1 MLPSLNKHFTLVL
14 LLLWFSGNKV
24 VAQTTM
30 TLSDCI
36 QYAFRN
42 SPEIQLAQLVV
53 TDADWQIKETSSLGL
68 PQFSIGGGY
77 QYFIEQPALPAEA
90 LGFEAPEGTR
100 IAFQLRN
107 NINLNG
113 QVNQLLFSNDYLI
126 GLKAARLYRQY
137 ADFQLA
143 TAKQNLRNKVTDAYL
158 PPLVVSE
165 YLKNLD
171 QNIANLEILLNDTKA
186 INTAGLNEQLD
197 VDRIQLQLDDLRND
211 RSNLTRQ
218 RDNLLNVLKF
228 SIGYPITD
236 ALEVSDDVEKML
248 AYIGQVDMVSAI
260 DFRNRP
266 EYLELLKDREVQVL
280 NVERYKKYWMP
291 NLFGYGQY
299 QTSWQGNNNLFW
311 IPSSVVGVTLSVNLW
326 DGGTSRAKR
335 ERVQIDI
342 QELDQRKRQLEN
354 AITLEVNN
362 ARNQYE
368 NALNVLENKRR
379 NLRLT
384 ERIVDTTRKK
394 YAAGIGSS
402 FELVATDQQ
411 LFGAQRDYLQA
422 QFDVLTARVSVQ
434 KALGQWSY

>member
-1 MLPSLNKHFTLVL
+1 MQPSILKHLVPALLVL
-14 LLLWFSGNKV
+14 LFGVNTSG
-24 VAQTTM
+24 AQTTM

-36 QYAFRN
+36 QFAFNN
-42 SPEIQLAQLVV
+42 SPEIKVAELVV
-53 TDADWQIKETSSLGL
+53 RDADWQIKESTSLGL

-77 QYFIEQPALPAEA
+77 QYFIQQPALPAEA
-90 LGFEAPEGTR
+90 LGFEAPEGTK

-107 NINLNG
+107 SLNLNG

-137 ADFQLA
+137 ADYKLV

-171 QNIANLEILLNDTKA
+171 QNINNLEVLLNDTKA
-186 INTAGLNEQLD
+186 INAAGLNEQLD

-228 SIGYPITD
+228 VIGYPVPD
-236 ALEVSDDVEKML
+236 ALEVSDNVEKLL
-248 AYIGQVDMVSAI
+248 ADIGEADMVSPI
-260 DFRNRP
+260 DFMKRP
-266 EYLELLKDREVQVL
+266 EYLELLKGREVQTL
-280 NVERYKKYWMP
+280 NAERYKKYWMP

-299 QTSWQGNNNLFW
+299 QTSWQGNNSLFW

-335 ERVQIDI
+335 ERILININD
-342 QELDQRKRQLEN
+342 LDERKRQLEA

-368 NALNVLENKRR
+368 NALNVLENKTR
-379 NLRLT
+379 NLALT
-384 ERIVDTTRKK
+384 ERIVETTRKK
-394 YAAGIGSS
+394 YTAGVGSS
-402 FELVATDQQ
+402 FELVATDLQ
-411 LFGAQRDYLQA
+411 LYNAQRDLLQA
-422 QFDVLTARVSVQ
+422 KYDVLNARVAVQ
-434 KALGQWSY
+434 KALGQWRY